1 MLLILYCRK
10 SFFMTTFSEADLI
23 LNTDGSVYHLGLL
36 PEQVADTV
44 IVVGDPARVARVSE
58 KFDSVEFQT
67 VKREFVTHTGYYKGK
82 RITVLSTGIGVDN
95 IEIAMIELDALFNID
110 LKSRTPK
117 EEKASINI
125 IRIGTSGAIQPE
137 LEMGSGVV
145 SEYGIGL
152 DNLML
157 FYDFPQNE
165 KEIAIGNEL
174 GKQLNL
180 PFSPYIAR
188 CSEKLFN
195 KFQTSFT
202 TGNTVTSPGFYAP
215 QGRKLRMKVANP
227 DFLEQITGFN
237 HDGFRL
243 TNFEMETSAIYAF
256 AQMLGHQALSVNA
269 VLGNRARGTFT
280 GNPYTII
287 DSIIGRV
294 LDLI

>member
-1 MLLILYCRK
+1 
-10 SFFMTTFSEADLI
+10 MTTFSDADLI

-44 IVVGDPARVARVSE
+44 IVVGDPGRVARVSSI
-58 KFDSVEFQT
+58 FDKVEFQT
-67 VKREFVTHTGYYKGK
+67 VKREFVTHTGFYRGK

-110 LKSRTPK
+110 LKNRAPK
-117 EEKASINI
+117 EEKTSVNI
-125 IRIGTSGAIQPE
+125 IRIGTSGAIQPN
-137 LEMGSGVV
+137 LEVGTAVV

-157 FYDFPQNE
+157 FYDFPQSK
-165 KEIAIGNEL
+165 KESVIGNAIK
-174 GKQLNL
+174 KQMIL
-180 PFSPYIAR
+180 PFSPYVAK
-188 CSEKLFN
+188 CSDLLFN

-202 TGNTVTSPGFYAP
+202 PGNTVTSPGFYAP
-215 QGRKLRMKVANP
+215 QGRKMRMKVANP
-227 DFLEQITGFN
+227 DFLKQITAFD
-237 HDGFRL
+237 HEGFRL
-243 TNFEMETSAIYAF
+243 MNFEMETSAIYAF
-256 AQMLGHQALSVNA
+256 AQMLGHHALSVNA